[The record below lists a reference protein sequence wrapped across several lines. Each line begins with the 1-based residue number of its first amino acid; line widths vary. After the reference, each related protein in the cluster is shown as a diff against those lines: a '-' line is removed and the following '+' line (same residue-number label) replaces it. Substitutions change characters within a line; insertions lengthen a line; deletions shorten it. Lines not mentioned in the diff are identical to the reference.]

1 MFGYAGRR
9 RRVGRRTGARG
20 RRIIAPGHDRSRV
33 GQTMV
38 EDSGRRR
45 GGLAMARGLGRSRVG
60 RITVGES
67 GRRRG
72 DLTMA
77 QALGH
82 NLVGRIMV
90 EEFGRSRAGRTTVED
105 PDRNPVGPTM
115 VQVQD
120 LVVPMGA
127 RALNRV
133 GPIVGR
139 DLNLIVRMAG
149 NGHSLR
155 APTIMARD
163 LSRLSPAVAVGRAG
177 RRLGSRARLLLIG
190 GPSLPTGA
198 TNARN
203 RSDRFEPSRHR

>member
-1 MFGYAGRR
+1 
-9 RRVGRRTGARG
+9 
-20 RRIIAPGHDRSRV
+20 
-33 GQTMV
+33 MV

-90 EEFGRSRAGRTTVED
+90 ED

-115 VQVQD
+115 VPVRD

-190 GPSLPTGA
+190 GSSLPTGA